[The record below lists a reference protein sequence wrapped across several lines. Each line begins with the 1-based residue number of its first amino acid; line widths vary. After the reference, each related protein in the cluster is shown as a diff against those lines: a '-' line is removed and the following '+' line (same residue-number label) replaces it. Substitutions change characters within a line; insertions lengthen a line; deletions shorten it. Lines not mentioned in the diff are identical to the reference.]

1 MTKFIRAGRTLRR
14 AAWTRV
20 HRDQLASLARATPA
34 AMAGYAL
41 NVVLAIL
48 AFYRHASGPELA
60 VWAATALAICSFVG
74 FRSIRR
80 RRTGRR
86 IRPPDTRLRSA
97 LGAYVFAILLG
108 LPWALLTAWVG
119 VVPTESE
126 IILLALIVGMAA
138 SGGVLLSP
146 VPIAAVIYTST
157 ILVPVIVKSLFV
169 LGGHYLLLG
178 ALAASFLL
186 FLYGLIATNARLF
199 LERLRAL
206 EQLQESC
213 TALTE
218 ARQET
223 ERVAMTDGLTGV
235 ANRRAFMARLR
246 LLGFENQ
253 TNPDYAI
260 FYIDLDRFK
269 SVNDGF
275 GHAIGD
281 AVLRTAALR
290 ISDAVREDDMVAR
303 IGGDEFAIVA
313 EGIFS
318 RTAASALA
326 ERLVEALTEPYH
338 VDQEQKIAIGA
349 CVGVALASESRV
361 DGELL
366 LKQADLA
373 MYAAKNAGRGCFC
386 IFEPDMQ
393 RSAEER
399 HALEDGLK
407 WAITNG
413 EFELFYQ
420 PIRRLESGAITGFES
435 LIRWRHPVRGLMSPA
450 QFLTIAEEIGMADDI
465 ADWVLQEAC
474 QQATRWPVNIVVG
487 VNMSPLQI
495 GSGDIVKRVE
505 TALKATRLPARR
517 LEIEITET
525 SLLESDPET
534 IDSLNRLQNMGVSIA
549 LDDFG
554 AGYSS
559 LSYLVSFPFNRIKI
573 DRLFVSQLGL
583 SRQSD
588 LIIRS
593 VVRLAKTLRCDVVA
607 EGIEKDEHWRRLR
620 TLNVSHGQGYL
631 LGKPLSATETARL
644 LAEETSTLLAET
656 A

>member
-1 MTKFIRAGRTLRR
+1 MTKFIRAGRTLGR
-14 AAWTRV
+14 ATWTRV

-41 NVVLAIL
+41 NVVLAVL

-60 VWAATALAICSFVG
+60 AWAAAALAICSFVG

-80 RRTGRR
+80 RRTHRR

-97 LGAYVFAILLG
+97 MGAYVFALLLG
-108 LPWALLTAWVG
+108 LPWALLTAWIG
-119 VVPTESE
+119 RVPTESE

-146 VPIAAVIYTST
+146 VPIAALIYTST

-169 LGGHYLLLG
+169 LGGNHLLLG
-178 ALAASFLL
+178 ALAVSFLL

-206 EQLQESC
+206 DQLQESC

-246 LLGFENQ
+246 LLSFENQ

-290 ISDAVREDDMVAR
+290 ISEAVREDDMVAR
-303 IGGDEFAIVA
+303 LGGDEFAIVA
-313 EGIFS
+313 EGISS
-318 RTAASALA
+318 RTAASSLA
-326 ERLVEALTEPYH
+326 ERLVEVLTEPCH
-338 VDQEQKIAIGA
+338 IDLQQKIAIGA

-373 MYAAKNAGRGCFC
+373 MYAAKNAGRGCFS

-450 QFLTIAEEIGMADDI
+450 QFLTIAEEIGMADEI

-474 QQATRWPVNIVVG
+474 QQATRWPANIVVG

-495 GSGDIVKRVE
+495 GSGDIVKRIE
-505 TALKATRLPARR
+505 TALKTTGLPARR

-631 LGKPLSATETARL
+631 LGKPLSATEIARL
-644 LAEETSTLLAET
+644 LAEETSTFLAES